1 MKELENGSEMDPED
15 ASNDFSLEG
24 MTATAGSEQPGYA
37 DEGLARFVIDNNV
50 GTIWHT
56 NWDGTSLSNLWLD
69 IQLKEAAT
77 VGGIRFL
84 QRTRGGQNGRIT
96 KADIMVKK
104 KGETEYKTVKTSEF
118 AASGW
123 NGVTFAAEGNVTN
136 VKIKALSTLGN
147 PVNTYA
153 SLAEIRVLKEVKEEE
168 IKPDKTEL
176 KKLVQLAESVKA
188 KEKNKDTKVLE
199 EKIKAAKTVLGNEAA
214 SWFDIALA
222 KANLKKAIK
231 DFEKKVDYN
240 PGVSS
245 PVVPLAPEKSED
257 KKIEDKKAEPKNTEE
272 VDVPD
277 DKTAQGTA
285 DTAKDDVSKTAKTL
299 KKDKRILKAL
309 NEVKAETK
317 VLKALQKETSKKIN
331 IVKQLKDYR
340 KTVNNDKK
348 YLSIKKKL
356 ESAISFLEKN
366 KITTTDSLLKKLV
379 NLNKQLKKLQAS
391 NKNVKNE
398 AKIKKLQKEMANI
411 KLVISSLEGAKKF
424 FEK

>member
-1 MKELENGSEMDPED
+1 
-15 ASNDFSLEG
+15 
-24 MTATAGSEQPGYA
+24 
-37 DEGLARFVIDNNV
+37 
-50 GTIWHT
+50 
-56 NWDGTSLSNLWLD
+56 
-69 IQLKEAAT
+69 
-77 VGGIRFL
+77 
-84 QRTRGGQNGRIT
+84 
-96 KADIMVKK
+96 MVKK

-147 PVNTYA
+147 PANTYA
-153 SLAEIRVLKEVKEEE
+153 SLAEIRVLKEIKEEE

-199 EKIKAAKTVLGNEAA
+199 EKIKAAKAVLGNEAA

-222 KANLKKAIK
+222 KANL
-231 DFEKKVDYN
+231 
-240 PGVSS
+240 
-245 PVVPLAPEKSED
+245 
-257 KKIEDKKAEPKNTEE
+257 KKAEPKNTEE

-366 KITTTDSLLKKLV
+366 KITTTNSLLKKLAS
-379 NLNKQLKKLQAS
+379 LNKQLKKLQAS

>member
-1 MKELENGSEMDPED
+1 M
-15 ASNDFSLEG
+15 
-24 MTATAGSEQPGYA
+24 
-37 DEGLARFVIDNNV
+37 
-50 GTIWHT
+50 
-56 NWDGTSLSNLWLD
+56 WLD
-69 IQLKEAAT
+69 VQLKEADT
-77 VGGIRFL
+77 VTGVRLL
-84 QRTRGGQNGRIT
+84 QRTDGNTNGVIT
-96 KADIMVKK
+96 KADIFVLK
-104 KGETEYKTVKTSEF
+104 KGETEYKKVKTSDF
-118 AASGW
+118 NKSGW
-123 NGVTFAAEGNVTN
+123 NIVTFEAEKDVTN
-136 VKIKALSTLGN
+136 VKIQALSTLGHIN
-147 PVNTYA
+147 NRYA
-153 SLAEIRVLKEVKEEE
+153 SLAEIRILTKKEAEEV
-168 IKPDKTEL
+168 KPDKTTLKEL
-176 KKLVQLAESVKA
+176 VTKAEDIKKKKA
-188 KEKNKDTKVLE
+188 DTSNVNVLE
-199 EKIKAAKTVLGNEAA
+199 QKIKEAKTILTKEDA
-214 SWFDIALA
+214 SWFDILLA
-222 KANLKKAIK
+222 EANLKKAIK

-299 KKDKRILKAL
+299 KKDKRILKVL

-331 IVKQLKDYR
+331 IVKQLKNYR

-348 YLSIKKKL
+348 YLSVKKKL
-356 ESAISFLEKN
+356 ESAISFLEKS
-366 KITTTDSLLKKLV
+366 KITTTNSLLKKLA